1 MYIHE
6 TFWSPVYCFRTPGT
20 LRDIWIGTTH
30 VALVYTH
37 LEATLCRTIAHMWSL
52 AIALA
57 VFQVMFLLFIYLIF
71 FKIIGAA
78 TAAPLPTPLIVRK
91 TITFT
96 SSLLD
101 ISLKYNLTFQ

>member
-37 LEATLCRTIAHMWSL
+37 LEATLCRTIDHMRSL
-52 AIALA
+52 AIAHA
-57 VFQVMFLLFIYLIF
+57 VLFIKTYKLCFYYL
-71 FKIIGAA
+71 
-78 TAAPLPTPLIVRK
+78 LI
-91 TITFT
+91 
-96 SSLLD
+96 
-101 ISLKYNLTFQ
+101 